1 MVGTGGLLTVN
12 EFKVVRVYFKD
23 LEDFLNN
30 TLETE
35 YDEYYIYQILTES
48 SHNESWA
55 VVILCKKL
63 SRS

>member
-1 MVGTGGLLTVN
+1 MAN
-12 EFKVVRVYFKD
+12 EFKVIRVYFKD

-30 TLETE
+30 TLEIE

-55 VVILCKKL
+55 VVILYKKVI
-63 SRS
+63 

>member
-1 MVGTGGLLTVN
+1 MAN

-23 LEDFLNN
+23 LEDFLNS
-30 TLETE
+30 TLEIE

-55 VVILCKKL
+55 VVILCKKVI
-63 SRS
+63 